1 MTQNSS
7 SHFSMEYQTERLIL
21 KVLTPDYAKEVCDF
35 LSDNSIIF
43 EKYESAL
50 PTNYY
55 TPEHQSVILS
65 CELKLALK
73 TSTIRYYVFE
83 KSNPDKIIGTVCLHD
98 IRQSAYS
105 CCEIGYKFDQN
116 YWHKGYATEAVTMG
130 VSIAFAALGL
140 HRVYARVLPDNTS
153 SIRLLE
159 RISFVNEGVERQ
171 CVRINGI
178 WQDHLRF
185 SIINES

>member
-21 KVLTPDYAKEVCDF
+21 KVLTPDYAKEVCNF
-35 LSDNSIIF
+35 LLENSSVF
-43 EKYESAL
+43 EKYEPTL
-50 PTNYY
+50 PANYY
-55 TPEHQSVILS
+55 TPDYQSLILS
-65 CELKLALK
+65 CEMKLALK
-73 TSTIRYYVFE
+73 SSQIRYYIFE

-98 IRQSAYS
+98 IKQAAYS
-105 CCEIGYKFDQN
+105 CCEIGYKFDQSH
-116 YWHKGYATEAVTMG
+116 WHKGYATEAVTMG

-140 HRVYARVLPDNTS
+140 HRVFARVLPENTA

-159 RISFVNEGVERQ
+159 RISFINEGIERE
-171 CVRINGI
+171 CVRINGS

>member
-1 MTQNSS
+1 MAQNHS

-21 KVLTPDYAKEVCDF
+21 KVLTPDYAKDVCDF
-35 LSDNSIIF
+35 LSNNSNIF
-43 EKYESAL
+43 EKYEPAL

-55 TPEHQSVILS
+55 TEEHQATILS

-73 TSTIRYYVFE
+73 TSSIRYYVFE
-83 KSNPDKIIGTVCLHD
+83 KSNPNKIIGTVCLHD

-105 CCEIGYKFDQN
+105 CCEIGYKFDQA
-116 YWHKGYATEAVTMG
+116 YWHMGYATEAVTMG

-140 HRVYARVLPDNTS
+140 HRVSARVLPENTA

-159 RISFVNEGVERQ
+159 RISFTNEGVERQ

>member
-21 KVLTPDYAKEVCDF
+21 KVLTPDYAEDVCAF
-35 LSDNSIIF
+35 LYDNSSIF
-43 EKYESAL
+43 EKYEPTL
-50 PTNYY
+50 PANYY
-55 TPEHQSVILS
+55 TTEHQSVILS

-73 TSTIRYYVFE
+73 ANTIRYYVFE
-83 KSNPDKIIGTVCLHD
+83 KSNPNKIIGTVCLHD

-105 CCEIGYKFDQN
+105 CCEIGYKFDQS

-140 HRVYARVLPDNTS
+140 HRVYARVLPENTA